1 MVVGIGFMA
10 WDMTPFPLVEGSM
23 KRGELENIKASMDLE
38 DLVPMEDKSQW
49 KRPFISIF
57 LLMDWKI
64 FKEVDQVYEL

>member
-23 KRGELENIKASMDLE
+23 KRGELGNIKVNMDLE
-38 DLVPMEDKSQW
+38 DLVPVEDKSQC

-57 LLMDWKI
+57 LLMD
-64 FKEVDQVYEL
+64 